1 MVPIKVLYLV
11 IYKIIE
17 LQIFGMTYSRSSHKS
32 NNRFICWMRQL
43 LNFKVFHNLCDGNFK
58 GSMHLGVK
66 KTNMNK
72 LLENIWMYLGTH
84 VNISENNIINVEL
97 GMVLRY

>member
-11 IYKIIE
+11 MCKIME
-17 LQIFGMTYSRSSHKS
+17 LQISVMTYSRSSHKS
-32 NNRFICWMRQL
+32 NNWFICWMRQL

-58 GSMHLGVK
+58 GSMQLGVK

-72 LLENIWMYLGTH
+72 LLENIWMFKMTYLGTH
-84 VNISENNIINVEL
+84 VKC
-97 GMVLRY
+97 